1 MEKETRTYQQLLA
14 EVYEETAPNTLV
26 YAHEHLGDDSYE
38 YNVDKHEEND
48 LEDKEEFNKFQGA
61 RGKPE
66 HVIKPDAKHDSG
78 GKAGVKHQTDV
89 RTIVLNIDG
98 AFRGNIVP
106 QNPTNCNGTVNE
118 GIVIGTNSSHFT
130 FNTNRLY
137 KNISSVK
144 LTSMEF
150 MNSFYTFS
158 AARGNTTFYIT
169 LQSNS
174 SIQHTITI
182 PDGNY
187 SACEMEETLTKI
199 ISEIPEIS
207 WLTVKF
213 NPENGH
219 FEFTGSQLFAIDPSH
234 ESKDRM
240 FDYGLGYYLGFSRC
254 LHRATQEGTEWKVVS
269 TFPANFAGDS
279 YIFLRIND
287 YTCVRHTF
295 NGNSLNVFA
304 KIIINQSKNDMSFDD
319 YAGDHIKEV
328 VLTGPED
335 LRRLHIQ
342 VLDAYGEI
350 MDLTCTNFS
359 FSLEILEVMN
369 VNLFNAFR
377 NSLSMPYLLTDP
389 ARSGGPP
396 TMI

>member
-1 MEKETRTYQQLLA
+1 MPGERIGLKDLPY
-14 EVYEETAPNTLV
+14 
-26 YAHEHLGDDSYE
+26 HLRA
-38 YNVDKHEEND
+38 ND
-48 LEDKEEFNKFQGA
+48 FQ
-61 RGKPE
+61 R
-66 HVIKPDAKHDSG
+66 HI
-78 GKAGVKHQTDV
+78 
-89 RTIVLNIDG
+89 LNIDTR
-98 AFRGNIVP
+98 FRE
-106 QNPTNCNGTVNE
+106 NPAATTASNFFFMLPTTIRNVLR
-118 GIVIGTNSSHFT
+118 I
-130 FNTNRLY
+130 R
-137 KNISSVK
+137 
-144 LTSMEF
+144 LTSIEF
-150 MNSFYTFS
+150 PNNYYQFTEKRKNVCFRVIYKVGDQ
-158 AARGNTTFYIT
+158 AVGIPVC
-169 LQSNS
+169 
-174 SIQHTITI
+174 I

-199 ISEIPEIS
+199 ISETPEIS

-254 LHRATQEGTEWKVVS
+254 LHRATQEGTEWKIVS

-342 VLDAYGEI
+342 VLDAYGEV

-396 TMI
+396 TMM